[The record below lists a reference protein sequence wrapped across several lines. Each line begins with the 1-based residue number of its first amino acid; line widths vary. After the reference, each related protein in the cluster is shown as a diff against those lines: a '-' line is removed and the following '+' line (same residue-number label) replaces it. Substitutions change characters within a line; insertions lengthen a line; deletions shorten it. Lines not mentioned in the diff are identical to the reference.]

1 MHQLPLRVTYKKTVG
16 WTWTCLRYTWEH
28 FVEFAKPTR
37 EQSLE
42 WHTRNH
48 HAGSA
53 SSYNPSTTAAGRWF
67 FKPLQTYYE
76 RFIDR
81 WLWQHPGRTFT
92 EYQVAE
98 AFHKAFRKA
107 GTVATAQHAFAV
119 CGIWP
124 LNPDIFSDADYAA
137 STMTDQSI
145 LLENSRRSAGRP
157 KPKLTIL
164 YLTFF

>member
-1 MHQLPLRVTYKKTVG
+1 MSL
-16 WTWTCLRYTWEH
+16 
-28 FVEFAKPTR
+28 
-37 EQSLE
+37 QSLPVSSL
-42 WHTRNH
+42 WNGTHRIIMLALPPHTTHRLQPLDV
-48 HAGSA
+48 G
-53 SSYNPSTTAAGRWF
+53 F
-67 FKPLQTYYE
+67 FKPLQTYYD

-81 WLWQHPGRTFT
+81 WLRQHPGRTFT
-92 EYQVAE
+92 EYQFAE